1 MFDGLRDVVATVPKT
16 MDTKDRSHVP
26 FVVILLQAL
35 EKWRSSSSNGEND
48 DGGSPTG
55 GDANPTDVAHENNDC
70 RSISKR

>member
-1 MFDGLRDVVATVPKT
+1 MFNGLRAVVATVPKT
-16 MDTKDRSHVP
+16 MDTKDQSHVP

-55 GDANPTDVAHENNDC
+55 GDADPTEVAHENDDC
-70 RSISKR
+70 RYISKR